1 MIVVFFA
8 VAHSANGEHTHT
20 HMNTGAQTKRLHKVS
35 SLYVSFVPSGWV
47 HWSDLNLL
55 SRPPRVAAFAA
66 GVLRGITDEL

>member
-1 MIVVFFA
+1 MIVVFLLWHILPT
-8 VAHSANGEHTHT
+8 VSTHT

-55 SRPPRVAAFAA
+55 SRPPVVAAFAA

>member
-1 MIVVFFA
+1 
-8 VAHSANGEHTHT
+8 
-20 HMNTGAQTKRLHKVS
+20 MNTGAQTKRLHKVS